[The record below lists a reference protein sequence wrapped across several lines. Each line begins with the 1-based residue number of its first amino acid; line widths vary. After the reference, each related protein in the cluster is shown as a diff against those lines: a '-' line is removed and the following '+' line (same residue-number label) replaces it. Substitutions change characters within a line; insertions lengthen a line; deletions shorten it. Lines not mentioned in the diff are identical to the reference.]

1 MFRTGGPGRS
11 RRNAAAGDS
20 VVDIYRGHSVNV
32 SYWERLEEIETL
44 YDECAEFQVAQE
56 AYWDE
61 ISRPG
66 LRKKGSRKPNN
77 VVPSAS
83 FTFLQDTCRNLFL
96 YGYSL
101 YRELEKSGEFIVPSG
116 ARVSIRFDKDKE
128 KWVPDAQRST
138 SVLHPP
144 APDDSEYTIIILS
157 PPTEDGPVSL
167 ASAAVPEAR
176 RLLQMRRNADIREA
190 RNSEPTVYATI
201 DHNAMDKDHGI
212 TVLPPNVSPDGNN
225 HYENLI
231 KKRAEVLQ
239 SAQRATETLN
249 RERSGYGN
257 VGMGIEAPPFS
268 QHTEHYVSDGRR
280 QEQMRHLHGPADEL
294 HTMLKQ
300 RHIVLQAAG
309 CPAQAVGETPS
320 SERVSGAE
328 RSTGHA
334 LEAFAQRAQQMR
346 NMIRPAVKACGLE
359 FGKRMRPD
367 MFERIYPLMRPESA
381 VEVLSQMFVVTPD
394 DFDVLAVAEDQAARR
409 AGGGGKKRAAEES
422 PQEERKT
429 SYTKHAD
436 VEKRAEPAT

>member
-1 MFRTGGPGRS
+1 M
-11 RRNAAAGDS
+11 
-20 VVDIYRGHSVNV
+20 
-32 SYWERLEEIETL
+32 SYWEKLEEIETL
-44 YDECAEFQVAQE
+44 FEDCAELQIAQE

-66 LRKKGSRKPNN
+66 LRKKGSKKPNN

-128 KWVPDAQRST
+128 TWVPDAQRST

-167 ASAAVPEAR
+167 ANAAVPEAR
-176 RLLQMRRNADIREA
+176 RLLQMRRHADMREA
-190 RNSEPTVYATI
+190 RNTEPTVYATV
-201 DHNAMDKDHGI
+201 DHSAMGDKGI
-212 TVLPPNVSPDGNN
+212 TAIPASVPNNGLN
-225 HYENLI
+225 YEEII
-231 KKRAEVLQ
+231 KKRAEVLK

-257 VGMGIEAPPFS
+257 VGMGIEAPRFT

-367 MFERIYPLMRPESA
+367 MFERIYPLMKPESA
-381 VEVLSQMFVVTPD
+381 IDVLSQMFVVTPD
-394 DFDVLAVAEDQAARR
+394 DFDVDAVAEDQATRR
-409 AGGGGKKRAAEES
+409 SGGCAKRPAEEES
-422 PQEERKT
+422 AQEERKT
-429 SYTKHAD
+429 SYAKHAD
-436 VEKRAEPAT
+436 VEQRAEPAV